1 MITDGAMITV
11 EVVYA
16 LPECQRVIELV
27 VEDDCTVLAAA
38 QRSGIAQA
46 FDEIDGISC
55 EIDWGSVVL
64 GIFGRVI
71 EQPAQ
76 TLLRVGDRIEIYRPL
91 FIDPKAVR
99 RQRAQRQRRS

>member
-1 MITDGAMITV
+1 VIKV

-16 LPECQRVIELV
+16 LPDRQRLIELE

-46 FDEIDGISC
+46 FDGVDGISC
-55 EIDWGSVVL
+55 GIDWDKAVL
-64 GIFGRVI
+64 GIFGKIV

-76 TLLRVGDRIEIYRPL
+76 TLLRAGDRIEIYRPL
-91 FIDPKAVR
+91 LIDPKVVR
-99 RQRAQRQRRS
+99 RQRAQRQRKS

>member
-1 MITDGAMITV
+1 MIAV

-16 LPECQRVIELV
+16 LPERQRVIALE

-46 FDEIDGISC
+46 FDEIDGIGG
-55 EIDWGSVVL
+55 EIDWSTAVL
-64 GIFGRVI
+64 GIFGKVI

-76 TLLRVGDRIEIYRPL
+76 ALLRNGDRIEIYRPL
-91 FIDPKAVR
+91 LIDPKAVR
-99 RQRAQRQRRS
+99 RQRAKRQRGA